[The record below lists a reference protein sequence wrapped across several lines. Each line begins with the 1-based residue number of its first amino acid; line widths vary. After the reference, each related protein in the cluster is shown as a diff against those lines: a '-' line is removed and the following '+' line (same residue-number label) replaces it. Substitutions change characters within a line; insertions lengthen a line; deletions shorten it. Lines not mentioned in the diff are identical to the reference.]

1 VRALAQQGWIK
12 VHRTIYDDELWQ
24 IEKEFDFRSA
34 WIDLLLMANHE
45 DRDIIIGSQAF
56 TVKRGQRFTSIRKLA
71 VRWKWSEKK
80 VTRFL
85 DLLIS
90 TGKIYK
96 DATHNGT
103 LLTIVKYG
111 VYQGDGN
118 TNDHTNDHTSD
129 HRYDHTN
136 DHTSD
141 RQTRMNK
148 NDIRMNKNEKEIIP
162 APPRE
167 GGEWQ

>member
-1 VRALAQQGWIK
+1 MRPVALQGWIK
-12 VHRTIYDDELWQ
+12 IFRAIYDDELWQ
-24 IEKEFDFRSA
+24 IEQAFDFRSA

-45 DRDIIIGSQAF
+45 DKDIIIGTQPL
-56 TVKRGQRFTSIRKLA
+56 TVKRGQKFTSIRKLA
-71 VRWKWSEKK
+71 VRWGWSEKK
-80 VTRFL
+80 TARFL
-85 DLLIS
+85 SLLES

-111 VYQGDGN
+111 FYQGSGN
-118 TNDHTNDHTSD
+118 TNDHTD
-129 HRYDHTN
+129 DHTN
-136 DHTSD
+136 DRSSGGTDDHTDD

-148 NDIRMNKNEKEIIP
+148 NIKNDKRNKEIIP
-162 APPRE
+162 APPHG